1 MFVQLGT
8 AFFDQSDLVIF
19 LLIRLMMKEKMLVE
33 SGVKDWQKEE
43 KKNEREKEKNMNV
56 CTSRMGFGIEG
67 EEIFIRFFF
76 SFFDYAHFFFLL
88 AEDHVKQDEFDH
100 FKRVKH

>member
-19 LLIRLMMKEKMLVE
+19 LLIRLMTKEKMLVE

-43 KKNEREKEKNMNV
+43 KKER
-56 CTSRMGFGIEG
+56 EG
-67 EEIFIRFFF
+67 EEYECLYKSNGIW
-76 SFFDYAHFFFLL
+76 H
-88 AEDHVKQDEFDH
+88 
-100 FKRVKH
+100 